1 LLNKEEIKEKISLI
15 TIKDIDDDFVDN
27 LFRKNHKRKR
37 NDDESREKKQRRK
50 TLKNTKGVI
59 IKKTRPYYMKGA
71 YEHIDANICISEIM
85 KIYRQVVDA
94 TDEEFD
100 QLYSLL
106 MSNFLKYP
114 DPSWFTKYSSKI
126 EHNNDFFINSPTITN
141 QHYLD
146 IVYKILIRREEDPKL
161 EEKIGNIF
169 DTIEI

>member
-1 LLNKEEIKEKISLI
+1 
-15 TIKDIDDDFVDN
+15 
-27 LFRKNHKRKR
+27 
-37 NDDESREKKQRRK
+37 NDKPDEPQEKKRRRK
-50 TLKNTKGVI
+50 TLRNIKDI
-59 IKKTRPYYMKGA
+59 IIPKVRPFYMKGA

-85 KIYRQVVDA
+85 KLYRQIVDA
-94 TDEEFD
+94 TDEEFN

-114 DPSWFTKYSSKI
+114 EPSWLTKYSSKI

-141 QHYLD
+141 QQFLD

-169 DTIEI
+169 NTIEI